1 MAQRMCCA
9 TSSRLTPADAA
20 SSRASGRLLASAG
33 NCAHSSNAAPAL
45 ASTGATG
52 ACPSD
57 SPRQS
62 WATTPAHTSGV
73 HRPRSPVPL
82 VAQRAWGRL
91 PGISCG
97 SQAAQSTATK

>member
-20 SSRASGRLLASAG
+20 SSCAKGRLLASTG
-33 NCAHSSNAAPAL
+33 NCDHSSNAAPAL
-45 ASTGATG
+45 ANTGATG

-62 WATTPAHTSGV
+62 WTTTPAHTSGV
-73 HRPRSPVPL
+73 HRPLSPVPP
-82 VAQRAWGRL
+82 AAEGAWGRL